1 MSRSRGIIHAVQLL
15 AATLVFSFLTPVPL
29 QPKISE
35 DRFRSYGASFVAK
48 LSRDNPGCDRRI
60 AELMG
65 GMLVSGDAGM
75 SLSDRLGMFLY
86 DTKRHG
92 ISLTGVRFFSR
103 DEIYALFLIMQD
115 DADKQVYN
123 LYLEYALDRTRNRC
137 VLREI
142 HFSMV
147 FEERMNDIKGFFESR

>member
-1 MSRSRGIIHAVQLL
+1 M
-15 AATLVFSFLTPVPL
+15 
-29 QPKISE
+29 
-35 DRFRSYGASFVAK
+35 
-48 LSRDNPGCDRRI
+48 I

-115 DADKQVYN
+115 DADKQLYN

-137 VLREI
+137 LLREI
-142 HFSMV
+142 YFSMV